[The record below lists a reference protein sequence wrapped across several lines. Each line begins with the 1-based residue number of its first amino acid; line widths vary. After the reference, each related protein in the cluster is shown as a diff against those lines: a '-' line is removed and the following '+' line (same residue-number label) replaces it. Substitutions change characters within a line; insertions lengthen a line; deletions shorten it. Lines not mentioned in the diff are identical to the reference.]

1 MTLNISNALSQNVV
15 DKRVDV
21 LRKIKQCGSISEAA
35 RSAGISYKAAWQAIE
50 NMSALAGVPLVEK
63 IVGGSSG
70 GGARLTE
77 AGESVLEAAAALSK
91 LRDQLII
98 DIENK
103 GSSGLAALAANTLKM
118 SIRNII
124 PCVVEDMHGGMSMT
138 KVKLKICEGEYLRS
152 CITIESRELLDL
164 KTGDK
169 ILALFKASGA
179 TINLD
184 PEAEPKSCCLKGQVV
199 RLPPKEKGGEV
210 TIRLPNGFNVVGF
223 AHKSNGLSVGSDA
236 YAHIPEQAVVLA
248 LFG

>member
-63 IVGGSSG
+63 IVGGPSG

-138 KVKLKICEGEYLRS
+138 KVKLKICEGEYRVRASRLRV
-152 CITIESRELLDL
+152 ESSLTLRP
-164 KTGDK
+164 
-169 ILALFKASGA
+169 A
-179 TINLD
+179 T
-184 PEAEPKSCCLKGQVV
+184 KS
-199 RLPPKEKGGEV
+199 
-210 TIRLPNGFNVVGF
+210 
-223 AHKSNGLSVGSDA
+223 
-236 YAHIPEQAVVLA
+236 
-248 LFG
+248 

>member
-1 MTLNISNALSQNVV
+1 MF
-15 DKRVDV
+15 
-21 LRKIKQCGSISEAA
+21 
-35 RSAGISYKAAWQAIE
+35 RSLKKS
-50 NMSALAGVPLVEK
+50 S
-63 IVGGSSG
+63 GGPSG

-152 CITIESRELLDL
+152 SITIESRELLDL

-179 TINLD
+179 TINLN